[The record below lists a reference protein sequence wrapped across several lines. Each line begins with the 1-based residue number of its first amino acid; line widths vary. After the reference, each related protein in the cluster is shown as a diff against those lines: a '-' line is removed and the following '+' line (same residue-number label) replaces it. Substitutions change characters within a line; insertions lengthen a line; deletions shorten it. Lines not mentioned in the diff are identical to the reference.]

1 VLLAAATLAVGI
13 ACLFAGGH
21 ALVSG
26 GSQLGL
32 RLKLSPLFIGLTV
45 VACGTSLPEL
55 VVSVLAGLRG
65 ESDIAVG
72 TVVGSNIANLG
83 LVLGSAAL
91 VSPLYLRT
99 MSVGRDLG
107 ISIVATLAVG
117 GLILNR
123 ELGRIEG
130 TLLMTALV
138 LYLAWL
144 YRRAQVRG
152 MVIAG
157 SVLGTVPGTPS
168 LVKSLALMLGGLVF
182 LYLGA
187 QWAVDGAV
195 EIADLAGFSRAV
207 VGLTIVAV
215 GTSLPEFATSVV
227 AALRKEAAI
236 SIGNVLGSN
245 IFNLFGILGFSAAA
259 RPLAVAGD
267 ILRYDLPVAL
277 ALSVLCFPI
286 IISGRRVSRGEGLL
300 LISFYASYCVWLFFV
315 RVPPA

>member
-1 VLLAAATLAVGI
+1 MLLAAATLGAGI

-21 ALVSG
+21 ALVLG

-32 RLKLSPLFIGLTV
+32 RLKLPPLFIGLTV

-72 TVVGSNIANLG
+72 NVVGSNIANLG

-144 YRRAQVRG
+144 YRRAQVKG
-152 MVIAG
+152 VVIAD
-157 SVLGTVPGTPS
+157 SVLGTVPGAPS
-168 LVKSLALMLGGLVF
+168 LGKSLVLMLGGLVF

-207 VGLTIVAV
+207 VGLTFVAI

-259 RPLAVAGD
+259 RPLAVASD
-267 ILRYDLPVAL
+267 ILRYDLPVVL

-300 LISFYASYCVWLFFV
+300 LISIYVGYCVWLFFV
-315 RVPPA
+315 RVPAA

>member
-1 VLLAAATLAVGI
+1 MLLAAATLVGGI
-13 ACLFAGGH
+13 ACVFAGGH
-21 ALVSG
+21 ALVLG

-32 RLKLSPLFIGLTV
+32 RLKLPPLFIGLTV

-65 ESDIAVG
+65 ESDIAIG
-72 TVVGSNIANLG
+72 NVVGSNIANLG

-99 MSVGRDLG
+99 MNVGRDLG

-117 GLILNR
+117 GLVLNR
-123 ELGRIEG
+123 QLGRFEG
-130 TLLMTALV
+130 TLLMTALL

-144 YRRAQVRG
+144 YKRAQVKG
-152 MVIAG
+152 VVIAD
-157 SVLGTVPGTPS
+157 SVLGTTPGAPS
-168 LVKSLALMLGGLVF
+168 LAKSLALMLGGLVF

-236 SIGNVLGSN
+236 SIGNVVGSN

-259 RPLAVAGD
+259 RPLTVTGD

-300 LISFYASYCVWLFFV
+300 LISFYAGYCVWLFFL
-315 RVPPA
+315 RVPTA